1 MDRSMTG
8 VKRFTQRLKVNANLY
23 ERHHFVNECSGSRI
37 RWACSR
43 IRLDERLFGRAHRPL

>member
-1 MDRSMTG
+1 MPQLLEQQGR
-8 VKRFTQRLKVNANLY
+8 
-23 ERHHFVNECSGSRI
+23 NECSGSRI